1 MEVDPPAE
9 EGSDVE
15 FTEAWANL
23 SKSAQKR
30 ILKQQARSSS
40 HPRPPKSLKF
50 ALDATSAVR
59 ASSEPP
65 SATGAPLLT
74 PNPTPPRT
82 PMQPARR
89 LPLLICGIG
98 NPGAAY
104 ANTLH
109 SAGLTVVKALADK
122 LGYPPFAKERA
133 FGNGLVSRLP
143 GQEHEHD
150 WTLWQS
156 TSYMNDSGKGVAAAF
171 QHFVRQAPEGRLVVV
186 YDELERQLGSVTVR
200 TKEGASAKGHN
211 GLKSVMAALGGRG
224 FVRVGVGIGRPVSR
238 ESGDVAAF
246 VLRKMSGEE
255 RGRVEGA
262 VEEVVRRLEEVEK
275 G

>member
-1 MEVDPPAE
+1 MAEDTQVDTPSE
-9 EGSDVE
+9 ENDIE
-15 FTEAWANL
+15 FSEAWASL

-30 ILKQQARSSS
+30 ILKQQNRSSS
-40 HPRPPKSLKF
+40 HPRPPKSLKS
-50 ALDATSAVR
+50 ALDAQAEVR

-65 SATGAPLLT
+65 AATGAPLLT
-74 PNPTPPRT
+74 PPRT
-82 PMQPARR
+82 PMQSARR

-109 SAGLTVVKALADK
+109 SAGLTVVKALADR
-122 LGYPPFAKERA
+122 LGYPHFVKERA

-143 GQEHEHD
+143 GQDHD

-156 TSYMNDSGKGVAAAF
+156 TSYMNESGKGVAAAF
-171 QHFVRQAPEGRLVVV
+171 QQFQREAPEGRLVVI

-211 GLKSVMAALGGRG
+211 GLKSIMASLGGKH

-238 ESGDVAAF
+238 ESDDVAAY
-246 VLRKMSGEE
+246 VLRKMTPGERE
-255 RGRVEGA
+255 RVEGA
-262 VEEVVRRLEEVEK
+262 VDEVVRRLEDLER